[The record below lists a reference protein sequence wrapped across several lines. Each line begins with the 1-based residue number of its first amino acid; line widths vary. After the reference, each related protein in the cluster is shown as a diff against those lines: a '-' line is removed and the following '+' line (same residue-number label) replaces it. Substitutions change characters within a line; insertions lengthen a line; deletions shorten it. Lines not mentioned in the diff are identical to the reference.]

1 MVRQKR
7 LCFKLNWRILQIIKN
22 YFDMDQT
29 KKWTVIGLVCFIC
42 LVCCS
47 AAYVI
52 AQQVSDEPS
61 QQSVNKVDTQVKS
74 SLVWRIHE
82 ASNGHRDDI
91 KRSILLEDGTV
102 FVRHSILSRVPS
114 KDGFHFAEKGDTVFY
129 RGNHII
135 RIGLKHD

>member
-1 MVRQKR
+1 M
-7 LCFKLNWRILQIIKN
+7 IKN

-82 ASNGHRDDI
+82 ASNGHSDDI

-102 FVRHSILSRVPS
+102 FVRHSILNRVPA

>member
-1 MVRQKR
+1 M
-7 LCFKLNWRILQIIKN
+7 NT
-22 YFDMDQT
+22 T

-82 ASNGHRDDI
+82 ASNGHSDDI

-102 FVRHSILSRVPS
+102 FVRHSILNRVPA

-135 RIGLKHD
+135 RIGLKRD

>member
-1 MVRQKR
+1 
-7 LCFKLNWRILQIIKN
+7 
-22 YFDMDQT
+22 MDQT

-52 AQQVSDEPS
+52 APQVSDEPS

>member
-7 LCFKLNWRILQIIKN
+7 LCFKLNWRILQMIKN
-22 YFDMDQT
+22 YLNMDQT

-135 RIGLKHD
+135 RIGMKRD

>member
-7 LCFKLNWRILQIIKN
+7 LCFKLNWRILQMIKN
-22 YFDMDQT
+22 YLNMDQT

>member
-1 MVRQKR
+1 MD
-7 LCFKLNWRILQIIKN
+7 RI
-22 YFDMDQT
+22 

-42 LVCCS
+42 LICCS

-52 AQQVSDEPS
+52 VEQVSDKHAS
-61 QQSVNKVDTQVKS
+61 QSVNKVEAPVKS

-91 KRSILLEDGTV
+91 KRSVLLEDGTV
-102 FVRHSILSRVPS
+102 FVRHSILSRVPA

-135 RIGLKHD
+135 RIGLKHE

>member
-7 LCFKLNWRILQIIKN
+7 LCFKLNWRILQMIKN
-22 YFDMDQT
+22 YLNMDQT
-29 KKWTVIGLVCFIC
+29 KKWTVIGLVCFVC

-135 RIGLKHD
+135 RIGMKRD